1 MDHAI
6 NWKDDYTNTKYRKV
20 LTKEY
25 LGIPGLQLFGK
36 QIRTSATESLPPHF
50 HQNCYEIVYIT
61 SGNPSFFVQ
70 GKNYHLSG
78 GDVFITK
85 PDQIHST
92 NSVPVT
98 LSEMYWMQ
106 IELDPDSSFL
116 FLNQDA
122 IVTLRNK
129 LSALTCPKITTD
141 GDWIK
146 MLFSKAFQA
155 AASGDNPQL
164 ISQYL
169 SLLLYMILDFSEKT
183 TFKLTPDIG
192 RAVNY
197 ILDHIEEPLS
207 FDNLAKISA
216 LSVSQFKQKFKKQMG
231 IAPRQFINLQK
242 IEYSKELLQEG
253 YSIQE
258 ISEML
263 NFVSNSYFTTVFKK
277 FNSCTPSEYLR
288 RQNMS
293 LYQLH

>member
-1 MDHAI
+1 MDQAI
-6 NWKDDYTNTKYRKV
+6 NWKDDYMNTKYRKV
-20 LTKEY
+20 LTKKY
-25 LGIPGLQLFGK
+25 LNVPGLQLFGK

-50 HQNCYEIVYIT
+50 HENCYEIVYIT
-61 SGNPSFFVQ
+61 SGNPNFFVQ
-70 GKNYHLSG
+70 GKNYYLSG

-98 LSEMYWMQ
+98 LSEMYWIQ
-106 IELDPDSSFL
+106 IEINPDSSFL
-116 FLNQDA
+116 FLSQDA
-122 IVTLRNK
+122 IITLQNK
-129 LSALTCPKITTD
+129 LSSLTCPKITTD
-141 GDWIK
+141 GDWVK
-146 MLFSKAFQA
+146 MLFSKSFQA
-155 AASGDNPQL
+155 ASSGENPQL

-192 RAVNY
+192 KAVNY

-207 FDNLAKISA
+207 FDDLAKISA

-242 IEYSKELLQEG
+242 IEYSKDLLQEG
-253 YSIQE
+253 YSIRQ

-288 RQNMS
+288 HYHAGHPI
-293 LYQLH
+293 L

>member
-1 MDHAI
+1 MDQAI
-6 NWKDDYTNTKYRKV
+6 NWKDDYMNTKYRKV
-20 LTKEY
+20 LTKKY
-25 LGIPGLQLFGK
+25 LNVPGLQLFGK

-50 HQNCYEIVYIT
+50 HENCYEIVYIT
-61 SGNPSFFVQ
+61 SGNPNFFVQ
-70 GKNYHLSG
+70 EKNYYLSG

-98 LSEMYWMQ
+98 LSEMYWIQ
-106 IELDPDSSFL
+106 IEIHPDSSFL
-116 FLNQDA
+116 FLSQDA
-122 IVTLRNK
+122 IITLQNK
-129 LSALTCPKITTD
+129 LSSLTCPKITTD
-141 GDWIK
+141 GDWVK
-146 MLFSKAFQA
+146 MLFSKSFQA
-155 AASGDNPQL
+155 ASSGENPQL

-192 RAVNY
+192 KAVNY

-207 FDNLAKISA
+207 FDDLAKISA

-242 IEYSKELLQEG
+242 IEYSKDLLQEG
-253 YSIQE
+253 YSIRQ

-288 RQNMS
+288 HYHAGHPI
-293 LYQLH
+293 L

>member
-1 MDHAI
+1 MDQAI
-6 NWKDDYTNTKYRKV
+6 NWKDDYMNTKYRKV
-20 LTKEY
+20 LTKKY
-25 LGIPGLQLFGK
+25 LNVPGLQLFGK

-50 HQNCYEIVYIT
+50 HENCYEIVYIT
-61 SGNPSFFVQ
+61 SGNPNFFVQ
-70 GKNYHLSG
+70 EKNYYLSG

-98 LSEMYWMQ
+98 LSEMYWIQ
-106 IELDPDSSFL
+106 IEIHPDSSFL
-116 FLNQDA
+116 FLSQDA
-122 IVTLRNK
+122 IITLQNK
-129 LSALTCPKITTD
+129 LSSLTCPKITTD
-141 GDWIK
+141 GDWVK
-146 MLFSKAFQA
+146 MLFSKSFQA
-155 AASGDNPQL
+155 ASSGENPQL

-192 RAVNY
+192 KAVNY

-207 FDNLAKISA
+207 FDDLAKISA

-242 IEYSKELLQEG
+242 IEYSKDLLQEG
-253 YSIQE
+253 YSIRQ

-288 RQNMS
+288 HYHAGHPV
-293 LYQLH
+293 L

>member
-1 MDHAI
+1 MDQAI
-6 NWKDDYTNTKYRKV
+6 NWKDDYMNTKYRKV
-20 LTKEY
+20 LTKKY
-25 LGIPGLQLFGK
+25 LNVPGLQLFGK

-50 HQNCYEIVYIT
+50 HENCYEIVYIT
-61 SGNPSFFVQ
+61 SGNPNFFVQ
-70 GKNYHLSG
+70 EKNYYLSG

-98 LSEMYWMQ
+98 LSEMYWIQ
-106 IELDPDSSFL
+106 IEINPDSSFL
-116 FLNQDA
+116 FLSQDA
-122 IVTLRNK
+122 IITLQNK
-129 LSALTCPKITTD
+129 LSSLTCPKITTD
-141 GDWIK
+141 GDWVK
-146 MLFSKAFQA
+146 MLFSKSFQA
-155 AASGDNPQL
+155 ASSGENPQL

-183 TFKLTPDIG
+183 TFELTPDIG
-192 RAVNY
+192 KAVNY

-207 FDNLAKISA
+207 FDDLAKISA

-242 IEYSKELLQEG
+242 IEYSKDLLQEG
-253 YSIQE
+253 YSIRQ

-288 RQNMS
+288 HYHAGHPI
-293 LYQLH
+293 L

>member
-1 MDHAI
+1 MDQAI
-6 NWKDDYTNTKYRKV
+6 NWKDDYMNTKYRKV
-20 LTKEY
+20 LTKKY
-25 LGIPGLQLFGK
+25 LNVPGLQLFGK

-50 HQNCYEIVYIT
+50 HENCYEIVYIT
-61 SGNPSFFVQ
+61 SGNPNFFVQ
-70 GKNYHLSG
+70 EKNYYLSG

-98 LSEMYWMQ
+98 LSEMYWIQ
-106 IELDPDSSFL
+106 IEINPDSSFL
-116 FLNQDA
+116 FLSQDA
-122 IVTLRNK
+122 IITLQNK
-129 LSALTCPKITTD
+129 LSSLTCPKITTD
-141 GDWIK
+141 GDWVK
-146 MLFSKAFQA
+146 MLFSKSFQA
-155 AASGDNPQL
+155 ASSGENPQL

-192 RAVNY
+192 KAVNY

-207 FDNLAKISA
+207 FDDLAKISA

-242 IEYSKELLQEG
+242 IEYSKDLLQEG
-253 YSIQE
+253 YSIRQ

-288 RQNMS
+288 HYHAGHPI
-293 LYQLH
+293 L

>member
-1 MDHAI
+1 MDQAI
-6 NWKDDYTNTKYRKV
+6 NWKDDYMNTKYRKV
-20 LTKEY
+20 LTKKY
-25 LGIPGLQLFGK
+25 LNVPGLQLFGK

-50 HQNCYEIVYIT
+50 HENCYEIVYIT
-61 SGNPSFFVQ
+61 SGNPNFFVQ
-70 GKNYHLSG
+70 EKNYYLSG

-98 LSEMYWMQ
+98 LSEMYWIQ
-106 IELDPDSSFL
+106 IEINPDSSFL
-116 FLNQDA
+116 FLSQDA
-122 IVTLRNK
+122 IITLQNK
-129 LSALTCPKITTD
+129 LSSLTCPKITTD
-141 GDWIK
+141 GDWVK
-146 MLFSKAFQA
+146 MLFSKSFQA
-155 AASGDNPQL
+155 ASSGENPQL

-192 RAVNY
+192 KAVNY

-207 FDNLAKISA
+207 FDDLAKISA

-242 IEYSKELLQEG
+242 IEYSKDLLQEG
-253 YSIQE
+253 YSIRQ

-288 RQNMS
+288 HYHAGHPV
-293 LYQLH
+293 L